1 MDISPRL
8 QKKTV
13 MYYELLWTRQRALST
28 KSSFIDELSPP
39 LRKEVNLDLNTEVI
53 YRCEL
58 FKNLLDRSGTSLEA
72 TMSEETSDHVL
83 VAIVNALEREVSQT
97 MCLTALS
104 TPVKSRLCK
113 YFYFK
118 CVSLTFFPLSF
129 FFPSFLL
136 FASIFFVLPFPLLMH
151 RSIYQVIQSYS
162 RVKLAMRC
170 IF

>member
-1 MDISPRL
+1 
-8 QKKTV
+8 
-13 MYYELLWTRQRALST
+13 
-28 KSSFIDELSPP
+28 LSPP
-39 LRKEVNLDLNTEVI
+39 LRKEINLDLNTEVI

-104 TPVKSRLCK
+104 TPVKCSLCK

-118 CVSLTFFPLSF
+118 CVSLTFLPLSF
-129 FFPSFLL
+129 FLSFFLSFLL
-136 FASIFFVLPFPLLMH
+136 FAFFFFFVLPFPLLMP